1 MLSMVSD
8 CLQPIAQAM
17 NPTVSKLQPTR
28 TQPPRN
34 ESPTTKELHQQNN
47 LNASPSLVSN
57 PSHPTTT
64 TLSSSHPCCPLSV
77 HQPSSTHRTHPWHS
91 VTPRYTS
98 DPAAD
103 LIPFRQ
109 SAYKAQKPIIISSP
123 APSPPTPPHP
133 PQKERFG
140 TYQAR
145 IPRSSRTSRA
155 TSRRVHNAAY
165 TVLISQHIHEATR
178 IQVDLRITSQPR
190 SSFWYSVALAR
201 AHVWLFA
208 FLGHL

>member
-123 APSPPTPPHP
+123 APPPPISPKKKELGPTKRESLAAAVQAAPPAAVYTTQP
-133 PQKERFG
+133 TQYSLANTSMKLLVSKL
-140 TYQAR
+140 TY
-145 IPRSSRTSRA
+145 
-155 TSRRVHNAAY
+155 
-165 TVLISQHIHEATR
+165 E
-178 IQVDLRITSQPR
+178 
-190 SSFWYSVALAR
+190 
-201 AHVWLFA
+201 
-208 FLGHL
+208 